1 MGRSMAETPSV
12 GAKQRWDNY
21 VTRWAWDEKGG
32 YRRVRL
38 FGDVTMEYV
47 HTMETKN
54 GKFYPE
60 FCHGWD
66 VDNFDFFK
74 DRNDRCPC
82 CALEVK
88 GQHRFYMNAIDIE
101 FEENK
106 PIRPKADW
114 TPIRFIDLSP
124 SLFNRLKEL
133 TTVNY
138 NVMVSDTEHGAIIQI
153 KYNKDADPGSMY
165 AASMDTKDVPI
176 TDEQKEYIVTQKY
189 PDGSSK
195 ILRGKNGLPAQFE
208 YIRCVNSRDD
218 MVKSLR
224 RNGYY
229 GETEQTAA
237 AEHSFDSKTINR
249 EANVARVNAEAII
262 EEMDISKIFPGD
274 IPNVADEDP
283 APPKGKAKAAETKVV
298 ASTEPHE
305 ECPTDFGKFA
315 STHICFTEC
324 GAAKACRLATNSVE
338 VDVTPPATKK
348 KDASTPPVTPT
359 KKKEV
364 APVDDDDDTV

>member
-1 MGRSMAETPSV
+1 MGRSMDETPSM

-21 VTRWAWDEKGG
+21 VTRWEWDEKGG
-32 YRRVRL
+32 YRMARL
-38 FGDVTMEYV
+38 YGDVITEYI
-47 HTMETKN
+47 HQMETKN

-66 VDNFDFFK
+66 VDNGTFFD

-82 CALEVK
+82 CACEVK
-88 GQHRFYMNAIDIE
+88 GQYRYYINGIDIE
-101 FEENK
+101 VEENK
-106 PIRPKADW
+106 PSRPKPAW
-114 TPIRFIDLSP
+114 SPIRYIDLSP

-133 TTVNY
+133 KTVNN

-176 TDEQKEYIVTQKY
+176 TEEQKEYIVTQKY

-237 AEHSFDSKTINR
+237 AEHSFDSKTLSR
-249 EANVARVNAEAII
+249 EANVAKVNAEAPI
-262 EEMDISKIFPGD
+262 EEMDLSQIFPGT

-283 APPKGKAKAAETKVV
+283 TPPKAKAKVAAETKVI
-298 ASTEPHE
+298 AEPHE
-305 ECPTDFGKFA
+305 ECPTEFGKCA
-315 STHICFTEC
+315 STIICLTEC
-324 GAAKACRLATNSVE
+324 GVSKACRLATNTNGVE
-338 VDVTPPATKK
+338 ADAATTPA
-348 KDASTPPVTPT
+348 VTPT
-359 KKKEV
+359 TKKKKEV